1 MPIICVNVELHNYA
15 RPGDAQGCGA
25 LVKTCTCARGMERS
39 HGTVGSAQEV
49 MINRKAI
56 VEGPGYRRRGNTGG
70 KRPYT
75 ARRIGRCIECGQS
88 AFGGPHEDAKISPK
102 RVSRNKFK
110 LQPEKIK
117 IPLDQ

>member
-1 MPIICVNVELHNYA
+1 MSEPHNDA
-15 RPGDAQGCGA
+15 RRGDAQGCGG
-25 LVKTCTCARGMERS
+25 LVKTCTCARRIERS
-39 HGTVGSAQEV
+39 HGTVGSAQEA
-49 MINRKAI
+49 MINGKAI
-56 VEGPGYRRRGNTGG
+56 VEGSGDRARRGNTGG

-102 RVSRNKFK
+102 RVSRNKFE

-117 IPLDQ
+117 IPLDH